1 MKASKRLQQIY
12 NNDIKNSKQYKP
24 MLDNKRLTIIVN
36 HIATIYPHIVPTIEE
51 TVHNLDMALR
61 LIDEFN
67 ARLPKDI

>member
-24 MLDNKRLTIIVN
+24 MLDNKRLTVIVKQMAVMYPEII
-36 HIATIYPHIVPTIEE
+36 PTIEQA
-51 TVHNLDMALR
+51 VYNLDMTLKFM
-61 LIDEFN
+61 DELN

>member
-24 MLDNKRLTIIVN
+24 MLDNKRLTVIVN
-36 HIATIYPHIVPTIEE
+36 HIATIYPHIIPTIEE
-51 TVHNLDMALR
+51 TVHNLDLTLR